1 MLRAANSGSTYIVRY
16 IQTDHVMKA
25 YPSLL
30 VLEKFY
36 VTIYILTE
44 VALYPFHSMCH
55 CLVPLLQTMNPA
67 KNNNKGRYTLSHQYI
82 IMHTNPIFYST
93 IMI

>member
-1 MLRAANSGSTYIVRY
+1 
-16 IQTDHVMKA
+16 MKA

-36 VTIYILTE
+36 VIIYILTA
-44 VALYPFHSMCH
+44 VALYFFHSMCH
-55 CLVPLLQTMNPA
+55 CLVPLLQTMSPA
-67 KNNNKGRYTLSHQYI
+67 KNNNKGHCTLSHQHI

-93 IMI
+93 VMIWVTSLNQHRKSVRDTR